1 MRICPEIARSSC
13 QANIARCN
21 KVQLKNAC
29 QMANHLHHDHHETN
43 SGKTSNVYIHV
54 TDHENFLPDC
64 HGKDFL
70 NFQPQQEKNAHPS
83 QHTIGLSAPDVN
95 DLLLQCGHDAPNAQ
109 TAILPQRSLL
119 IQSFSK
125 RLTPKKFSLLS
136 SGSIS

>member
-1 MRICPEIARSSC
+1 M
-13 QANIARCN
+13 
-21 KVQLKNAC
+21 QLKNAC

-70 NFQPQQEKNAHPS
+70 NFQPRQEKNAHPS

-95 DLLLQCGHDAPNAQ
+95 DLLLQCGHDQAVLMSVNNPLLYLLQMPKLQSYPND
-109 TAILPQRSLL
+109 
-119 IQSFSK
+119 
-125 RLTPKKFSLLS
+125 LS
-136 SGSIS
+136 